1 MLVPEQDYNSQTL
14 INSNQDR
21 NQVNE
26 LDLGQHEKA
35 PCYKKMPLT
44 VYALRDKTEKSHLL
58 CCIQNTCEHLTKKYD
73 RHKTDPLKW
82 PIPNLKA

>member
-1 MLVPEQDYNSQTL
+1 MLVPEQDYSQTL
-14 INSNQDR
+14 IYSNQDG

-44 VYALRDKTEKSHLL
+44 VYT
-58 CCIQNTCEHLTKKYD
+58 
-73 RHKTDPLKW
+73 
-82 PIPNLKA
+82 